1 MINQEL
7 KEKGDVHIYKR
18 NEIKSFGF
26 AINNIIILKTKK
38 NEINKSLEYLLHIIL
53 SRQKLPNFSRSFQ
66 FFIERIF
73 KNNFGSHIKI

>member
-38 NEINKSLEYLLHIIL
+38 MK
-53 SRQKLPNFSRSFQ
+53 
-66 FFIERIF
+66 
-73 KNNFGSHIKI
+73 